1 MADILI
7 DEYQQKAIDSNINTV
22 VSAGAGSGKTR
33 VLAERFLDLVLNRG
47 CNVDQILTLTFTKK
61 ATVEMSS
68 RIYQTLKERAP
79 EQAKIFFKANIKTI
93 DSYCSSIA
101 KMGAHNYGVSPNF
114 TENKDYL
121 EKKLTALAVSFI
133 LKHKDNIAIKS
144 LVNVTHYQEVA
155 KQLFVAPIL
164 FQSTIIHP
172 HNFRSDYQKQL
183 KTVLIEW
190 EKMAA
195 FLEGLV
201 SSVKNEYAAF
211 SGKKTPT
218 LEKFDVLLYSKL
230 TPIPVFNYE
239 NYRQKEYDQA
249 IKSLKNY
256 REFIYFNFHNTK
268 GTAGINEMLKAAG
281 DNYSKAVQLLNFI
294 VNSRIIESLI
304 PLLEE
309 FSQITNDLKRQTSF
323 LTFSDISD
331 LAMQTL
337 KDYPDIRAIEKAKYK
352 AIMIDEFQDN
362 NQMQRD
368 LLFLLAENL
377 ERMDKGVPQVSEL
390 CPDKLFFVG
399 DEKQSIYRFRGA
411 DVSVFRGLSRDFA
424 AGNLTMSI
432 NYRSCPALIGSF
444 NTFFG
449 GFEYPPVAEETDGQ
463 GPACFYK
470 PSQKNE
476 GIPDYEAIYQKV
488 ELGKKSIQE
497 IQNNTPDEVYKSHI
511 IIGRYDDSQTAEFN
525 QLTNI
530 DAEATWICEKIKQ
543 LTTEGINGKIYKYSD
558 IAILLKRYTNQ
569 NVYERYF
576 LQNGIPYNTE
586 VITGFFGDG
595 PVNDI
600 YSFLKIC
607 VTDKDQLAY
616 TKVLRSHFVHLSDK
630 EAAAIVKSSSKPFD
644 LDASQFL
651 NPGSLKKYNHAR
663 EIFAELKEFAKK
675 SKLTKIISK
684 LWYEY
689 GYCYETMW
697 NQTVSMY
704 SKMYDYIFELARKA
718 ELDAQSLS
726 QFLDQLSIYT
736 DAGKKLEDLDIP
748 IEQTNG
754 VHIMSIH
761 KSKGLEFPV
770 VFVAETNAG
779 RNNNQN
785 SSKAFISKEFGY
797 TVNTPS
803 IPQMDKKDR
812 ATSNYFYSLVK
823 EEIERLNLAELRR
836 LTYVAVTRA
845 IDYVF
850 ISTSSYTPAKAP
862 IDYTPGHEK
871 TSQIYQILQPVIDFY
886 EAKKEN
892 NKLFTLETIPPYD
905 RNQSQEQK
913 TRSNTVTQKLSLIQ
927 NLNEEDLYN
936 NSTVIEKEVLPAKYL
951 LPSKLHQDDEETSSA
966 KLRTASDT
974 SPYPEINKIVLESIP
989 KNSADQEP
997 KFSYANFGTIA
1008 HAYMEAFINDEQP
1021 KISNRDLAGLNGN
1034 QKKINTINSICKI
1047 MCAEFENSPLGKDAK
1062 NSIWHKGEY
1071 EFKAVLNSQILKGT
1085 IDLVFES
1092 SQGHYTVVDYKTN
1105 STIEPEIYYEQ
1116 LASYRF
1122 AVSQMQGVP
1131 PENIKCKLFYLRF
1144 GKEVDIS
1151 EETLAVVKKAYS

>member
-1 MADILI
+1 MADLKI
-7 DEYQQKAIDSNINTV
+7 DEYQKKAIDSNINTV

-33 VLAERFLDLVLNRG
+33 VLAERFLDLVLKRG
-47 CNVDQILTLTFTKK
+47 CNVDEILTLTFTKK

-68 RIYQTLKERAP
+68 RIYQTLKKRAP
-79 EQAKIFFKANIKTI
+79 EQAKNFFKANIKTI
-93 DSYCSSIA
+93 DSYCSGIA
-101 KMGAHNYGVSPNF
+101 KMGAHNYGISPNF
-114 TENKDYL
+114 TENEDYL
-121 EKKLTALAVSFI
+121 KTKLAALAVSFI

-144 LVNVTHYQEVA
+144 LVNISHYQEVA
-155 KQLFVAPIL
+155 KQLFVDPIL
-164 FQSTIIHP
+164 LHSTIIHP
-172 HNFRSDYQKQL
+172 HNFREDYKKQL
-183 KTVLIEW
+183 QTVLVEW

-201 SSVKNEYAAF
+201 SEVKEEY
-211 SGKKTPT
+211 SGFTGPKNPT
-218 LEKFDVLLYSKL
+218 MEKFDALLNSL
-230 TPIPVFNYE
+230 PSSLPVFNFD
-239 NYRQKEYDQA
+239 NYRRDEYDEA
-249 IKSLKNY
+249 IKALK
-256 REFIYFNFHNTK
+256 IYGVFVKFNFHNTK
-268 GTAGINEMLKAAG
+268 NTGDMKEMLSAAR
-281 DNYSKAVQLLNFI
+281 DNSSKAVKLLNFI
-294 VNSRIIESLI
+294 VNSKIIESLI

-368 LLFLLAENL
+368 LLFLLAEKP

-411 DVSVFRGLSRDFA
+411 DVSVFRALSRDFA
-424 AGNLTMSI
+424 EGNLTMSI
-432 NYRSCPALIGSF
+432 NYRSCPALIGAF

-449 GFEYPPVAEETDGQ
+449 GFEYPPLAEEIDGR

-470 PSQKNE
+470 PSQKDEN
-476 GIPDYEAIYQKV
+476 IPDYEAVYQKV
-488 ELGKKSIQE
+488 ELGETSKEE
-497 IQNNTPDEVYKSHI
+497 IQKSTSEEVYKSHI
-511 IIGRYDDSQTAEFN
+511 IIGRYNEGQIAEFN
-525 QLTNI
+525 QLTKI
-530 DAEATWICEKIKQ
+530 DAEATWICDKIKQ
-543 LTTEGINGKIYKYSD
+543 LTTEGINGKVYKFSD
-558 IAILLKRYTNQ
+558 IAILLKRYSNQ

-607 VTDKDQLAY
+607 VTDKDDLAY
-616 TKVLRSHFVHLSDK
+616 TKVLRSPFVNLSDK

-644 LDASQFL
+644 SDASQIL
-651 NPGSLKKYNHAR
+651 NPDSLKKYNRAKNM
-663 EIFAELKEFAKK
+663 FVELKEFAKK

-697 NQTVSMY
+697 NQTVTMY

-726 QFLDQLSIYT
+726 QFLDQLSEYT
-736 DAGKKLEDLDIP
+736 DAGKKLEGLDIP

-770 VFVAETNAG
+770 VFVAETNANK
-779 RNNNQN
+779 NNNQN
-785 SSKAFISKEFGY
+785 SSKAFISREYGY

-803 IPQMDKKDR
+803 IPQLKEK

-823 EEIERLNLAELRR
+823 EEIDSLDLAELRR
-836 LTYVAVTRA
+836 LTYVAITRA

-850 ISTSSYTPAKAP
+850 ISSSSYKTTNTPK
-862 IDYTPGHEK
+862 DYTPGHEK
-871 TSQIYQILQPVIDFY
+871 ASQIYQILQPVIDFY
-886 EAKKEN
+886 EAKGEE
-892 NKLFTLETIPPYD
+892 NKLFTLEIIPPYD
-905 RNQSQEQK
+905 RKAPQEQK
-913 TRSNTVTQKLSLIQ
+913 TRSNTQTQKISLIQ
-927 NLNEEDLYN
+927 KLNEEDLYQ

-951 LPSKLHQDDEETSSA
+951 LPSKLHVEDEETSA
-966 KLRTASDT
+966 TKLRTASDT
-974 SPYPEINKIVLESIP
+974 APYPEINKIVLESIP
-989 KNSADQEP
+989 KNSAEQEP

-1008 HAYMEAFINDEQP
+1008 HAYMEAFIKDEQP
-1021 KISNRDLAGLNGN
+1021 QISNRDLAGLNGN
-1034 QKKINTINSICKI
+1034 QKKINTINSICKK
-1047 MCAEFENSPLGKDAK
+1047 MCDDFENSTLGKEAK

-1071 EFKAVLNSQILKGT
+1071 EFKAALNSQILKGT

-1092 SQGHYTVVDYKTN
+1092 SEGHYTVVDYKTN

-1116 LASYRF
+1116 LAGYRF

-1131 PENIKCKLFYLRF
+1131 VENISCKLFYLRF